1 MEASTT
7 ATNVEMRPMPIEL
20 ISGRMNCE
28 VLRIWV

>member
-7 ATNVEMRPMPIEL
+7 AMNVEMRPMPIEL
-20 ISGRMNCE
+20 SSGRMNVV

>member
-7 ATNVEMRPMPIEL
+7 EMNVAIRPMPIEL
-20 ISGRMNCE
+20 ISGRMNVE